1 MAATMVVGAH
11 HTKSVAIQSPAA
23 TPSRSPSK
31 RGVVLT
37 QNQKQALIDNL
48 QLESKIPYE
57 IGLELFVLIGHAVA
71 ERARKLRAQYALQS
85 QSLRTR
91 IELRINRIPQA
102 IRKANMGELYDKY
115 LESTKQPPETAKAL
129 ESSTK
134 QQSPAK
140 SDSHSSKHTEI
151 ITGLPPRG
159 IKRNSDHISADDDK
173 ENTPDPTMPLNSK
186 KRVKPNAIHPSNPK
200 FVLSPRSANA
210 QNIVHQS
217 PARPQLGS
225 PQKSYL
231 SHATSPLKP
240 SITVS
245 INKAA
250 SPVKAVAVAATGGM
264 TDAATANTVEKPRA
278 TRTRGAATKATKSQ
292 TATAAKKAKAAPI
305 TRAKRGVEPAV
316 KDEGSRTVSA
326 ASNASNA
333 TTVVRKAGRGAGTTA
348 ATKAKGKSAPKKA
361 VPAAKVEEPAQGRR
375 VLRKRG

>member
-1 MAATMVVGAH
+1 MASAMVAGAH

-31 RGVVLT
+31 KAVMLT

-48 QLESKIPYE
+48 QLEIT
-57 IGLELFVLIGHAVA
+57 
-71 ERARKLRAQYALQS
+71 ERARKLRAQYALQA

-102 IRKANMGELYDKY
+102 MRKANIGELYDKY
-115 LESTKQPPETAKAL
+115 LESTRQPPETAKTL

-140 SDSHSSKHTEI
+140 PNTHSSSKHAEMTAA
-151 ITGLPPRG
+151 LPPHG

-173 ENTPDPTMPLNSK
+173 ENTTDLNMPPNSK
-186 KRVKPNAIHPSNPK
+186 KRVKPNAIHASNPK

-217 PARPQLGS
+217 PARPQLAS

-231 SHATSPLKP
+231 SHPTSPLKP

-245 INKAA
+245 IHKAA
-250 SPVKAVAVAATGGM
+250 SPVKAVAAAATGGM
-264 TDAATANTVEKPRA
+264 TDAVTANTVEKPRA
-278 TRTRGAATKATKSQ
+278 TRMRGAATKATKPQ
-292 TATAAKKAKAAPI
+292 TAAAVKKAKAPPI

-333 TTVVRKAGRGAGTTA
+333 TTVVRKAGRGAATTA
-348 ATKAKGKSAPKKA
+348 ATRAKGKGAPKRA